1 MNQFPKT
8 IENCLGEKIVFKELV
23 QEPDGD
29 KLILHG
35 WVHPKS
41 GPPMHVHFKQD
52 EGVTVKKGQISY
64 QVLGGPEQLAREGES
79 VTFTRGTPHRFWNS
93 GTDVAQVEGWAK
105 PAHNLQFFLS
115 AIYEAQNRSG
125 KGQPEKFDGAY
136 LLTRYKSEFAMPE
149 IPGFVRKVIFPV
161 TYFIGRLSGKYA
173 KFKDAPAPLR

>member
-8 IENCLGEKIVFKELV
+8 IENGLGEKIVFKELV
-23 QEPDGD
+23 REPDGD

-52 EGVTVKKGQISY
+52 EGFTVKKGQISY
-64 QVLGGPEQLAREGES
+64 QLSGGPEQLAHEGES

-105 PAHNLQFFLS
+105 PANNLQFFLS
-115 AIYEAQNRSG
+115 SIYEAQTLSG
-125 KGQPEKFDGAY
+125 KGQPEKFAGAY
-136 LLTRYKSEFAMPE
+136 LLTRYKSEFAMLE

-161 TYFIGRLSGKYA
+161 TYFVGRLSGKYV
-173 KFKDAPAPLR
+173 KFKDAPAPLK